1 MSNYQSIIA
10 MSQYDMFP
18 QYDNLYILLK
28 YNCIQYTKYKYNGHL
43 KKIDIDRV
51 IHKI

>member
-10 MSQYDMFP
+10 MSMLP

-28 YNCIQYTKYKYNGHL
+28 YNCIRYTKYKCNENL